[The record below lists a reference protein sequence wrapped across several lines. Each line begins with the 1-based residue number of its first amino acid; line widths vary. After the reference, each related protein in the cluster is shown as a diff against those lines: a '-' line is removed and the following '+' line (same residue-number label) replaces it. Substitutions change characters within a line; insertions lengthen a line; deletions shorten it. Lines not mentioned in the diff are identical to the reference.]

1 MSFLLYKTNTL
12 MKKFIKP
19 VLTGIV
25 ATLVMV
31 LVMLKVTMDFQLLL
45 FIGAAIFFIAGLI
58 NSDTRIHYL
67 LATFIITI
75 IYLLLFVIL
84 VLEQLPLWY
93 FVPIYFAI
101 ALLGILYK
109 RHKQKIITSLLLST
123 ALMFFLAIRIIPTD
137 LENSLTQT
145 RFEQIPQFSITEISG
160 NVVDSKT
167 LKGKVVI
174 LDFFGTWC
182 KPCIGELKEL
192 DKIQMTFKDDKD
204 VVFYVIDA
212 DYGNDSPEKFK
223 AFIDKHNYKF
233 KYAYDYDSKIFKL
246 FKLQKLGIPV
256 TLIIDKEQNIRL
268 QHVGYNPAETNFS
281 KNMIKTI
288 NSLK

>member
-1 MSFLLYKTNTL
+1 

-19 VLTGIV
+19 LLTGIV

-45 FIGAAIFFIAGLI
+45 FIGAVIFFIAGLI

-75 IYLLLFVIL
+75 IYLLLFIIL

-123 ALMFFLAIRIIPTD
+123 ALMFFLAIKIIPTD

-145 RFEQIPQFSITEISG
+145 RFEQIPQFSIKEMSG
-160 NVVDSKT
+160 NVVNSKT
-167 LKGKVVI
+167 LEGKVVI

-192 DKIQMTFKDDKD
+192 DKIQMTFEDDKD
-204 VVFYVIDA
+204 VVFYVINA

-223 AFIDKHNYKF
+223 TFIDKHNYKF
-233 KYAYDYDSKIFKL
+233 KFAYDYDSKIFKL

-281 KNMIKTI
+281 ENMIKTI

>member
-1 MSFLLYKTNTL
+1 

-19 VLTGIV
+19 LLTGIV

-45 FIGAAIFFIAGLI
+45 FIGAVIFYIAGLI

-75 IYLLLFVIL
+75 IYLLLFIIL

-109 RHKQKIITSLLLST
+109 RHKQKIITSLLLLT
-123 ALMFFLAIRIIPTD
+123 ALMFFLAIKIIPTD

-145 RFEQIPQFSITEISG
+145 RFEQIPQFSIKEMSG

-167 LKGKVVI
+167 LEGKVVI

-204 VVFYVIDA
+204 VVFYVINA

-233 KYAYDYDSKIFKL
+233 KFAYDYDSKIFKL

-268 QHVGYNPAETNFS
+268 QHVGYNPAETNFFE
-281 KNMIKTI
+281 NMIKTI

>member
-1 MSFLLYKTNTL
+1 

-19 VLTGIV
+19 LLTGIV

-45 FIGAAIFFIAGLI
+45 FIGAVIFFIAGLI

-75 IYLLLFVIL
+75 IYLLLFIIL

-93 FVPIYFAI
+93 FVPMYFSM

-109 RHKQKIITSLLLST
+109 RQKQKIITSLLLST
-123 ALMFFLAIRIIPTD
+123 ALLFFLAIKIIPTD

-145 RFEQIPQFSITEISG
+145 RFEQIPHFSITEMSG

-233 KYAYDYDSKIFKL
+233 KFAYDYDSEIFKL

-281 KNMIKTI
+281 ENMIKTI

>member
-1 MSFLLYKTNTL
+1 

-19 VLTGIV
+19 LLTGIV
-25 ATLVMV
+25 VTLLML
-31 LVMLKVTMDFQLLL
+31 LVMLKITMDFQLLL
-45 FIGAAIFFIAGLI
+45 FIGAVIFFIAGLI

-75 IYLLLFVIL
+75 IYLLLFIIL

-101 ALLGILYK
+101 ALLGILYN
-109 RHKQKIITSLLLST
+109 RHKQKIITSLLLLT
-123 ALMFFLAIRIIPTD
+123 ALMFFLAIKIIPTD
-137 LENSLTQT
+137 IENSLTQT
-145 RFEQIPQFSITEISG
+145 RFEQIPQFSIKEMSG

-204 VVFYVIDA
+204 VVFYVINA

-233 KYAYDYDSKIFKL
+233 NYAYDYDSKIFKL

-281 KNMIKTI
+281 ENMIKTI

>member
-1 MSFLLYKTNTL
+1 

-19 VLTGIV
+19 LLTGIV

-45 FIGAAIFFIAGLI
+45 FIGAVIFFIAGLI

-75 IYLLLFVIL
+75 IYLLLFIIL

-109 RHKQKIITSLLLST
+109 RHKQKIITSLLLLT
-123 ALMFFLAIRIIPTD
+123 ALMFFLAIKIIPTD

-145 RFEQIPQFSITEISG
+145 RFEQIPQFSIKEMSG

-167 LKGKVVI
+167 LEGKVVI

-204 VVFYVIDA
+204 VVFYVINA

-223 AFIDKHNYKF
+223 TFIDKHNYKF
-233 KYAYDYDSKIFKL
+233 KFAYDYDSKIFKL

-281 KNMIKTI
+281 ENMIKTI

>member
-1 MSFLLYKTNTL
+1 
-12 MKKFIKP
+12 MKKLIKP
-19 VLTGIV
+19 LLTGIV
-25 ATLVMV
+25 VTLLML
-31 LVMLKVTMDFQLLL
+31 LVMLKITMDFQLLL
-45 FIGAAIFFIAGLI
+45 FIGAVIFFIAGLI

-75 IYLLLFVIL
+75 IYLLLFIIL

-101 ALLGILYK
+101 ALLGILYN
-109 RHKQKIITSLLLST
+109 RHKQKIITSLLLLT
-123 ALMFFLAIRIIPTD
+123 ALMFFLAIKIIPTD
-137 LENSLTQT
+137 IENSLTQT
-145 RFEQIPQFSITEISG
+145 RFEQIPQFSIKEMSG

-192 DKIQMTFKDDKD
+192 DKIQMAFKDDKD

-233 KYAYDYDSKIFKL
+233 KFAYDYDSKIFKL
-246 FKLQKLGIPV
+246 LKLQKLGIPV

-281 KNMIKTI
+281 ENMIKTI

>member
-1 MSFLLYKTNTL
+1 

-19 VLTGIV
+19 LLTGIV

-45 FIGAAIFFIAGLI
+45 FIGAVIFFIAGLI

-67 LATFIITI
+67 LTTFIITI
-75 IYLLLFVIL
+75 IYLLLFIIL
-84 VLEQLPLWY
+84 VLEQLPIWY

-109 RHKQKIITSLLLST
+109 RHKQKIITSLLLLT
-123 ALMFFLAIRIIPTD
+123 VLMFFIAIKIIPTD

-145 RFEQIPQFSITEISG
+145 RFEQMPQFSIKEMSG

-167 LKGKVVI
+167 LEGKVVI

-233 KYAYDYDSKIFKL
+233 KFAYDYDSKIYKL

-256 TLIIDKEQNIRL
+256 TLIIDKEQNIRV

-281 KNMIKTI
+281 ENMIKTI

>member
-1 MSFLLYKTNTL
+1 

-19 VLTGIV
+19 LLTGIV
-25 ATLVMV
+25 VTLLMV
-31 LVMLKVTMDFQLLL
+31 LVMLKITMDFQLLL
-45 FIGAAIFFIAGLI
+45 FIGGVIFFIAGLI

-75 IYLLLFVIL
+75 IYLLLFIIL
-84 VLEQLPLWY
+84 VLEQLPIWY

-109 RHKQKIITSLLLST
+109 RHKQKIITSLLLLT
-123 ALMFFLAIRIIPTD
+123 TLMFFLAIKIIPTD
-137 LENSLTQT
+137 IENSLTQT
-145 RFEQIPQFSITEISG
+145 RFEQIPQFSIKEMSG

-167 LKGKVVI
+167 LEGKVVV

-192 DKIQMTFKDDKD
+192 DKIQIAFKDNKD

-212 DYGNDSPEKFK
+212 DYGNDSPEKFQ

-233 KYAYDYDSKIFKL
+233 KFAYDYDSKIFKL
-246 FKLQKLGIPV
+246 LKLQKLGIPV
-256 TLIIDKEQNIRL
+256 TLIIDKEQNIRI

-281 KNMIKTI
+281 ENMIKTI

>member
-1 MSFLLYKTNTL
+1 

-19 VLTGIV
+19 LLTGIV
-25 ATLVMV
+25 VTLVMV

-45 FIGAAIFFIAGLI
+45 FIGAVIFFIAGLI

-75 IYLLLFVIL
+75 IYLLLFIIL

-93 FVPIYFAI
+93 FVPIYFAL

-123 ALMFFLAIRIIPTD
+123 ALLFFLAIKIIPTD

-145 RFEQIPQFSITEISG
+145 RFEQMPPFSIKEMSG
-160 NVVDSKT
+160 NVLDSKT

-182 KPCIGELKEL
+182 KPCIAELKEL
-192 DKIQMTFKDDKD
+192 DKIQRIFKDDKD

-246 FKLQKLGIPV
+246 FKLHKLGIPV

-281 KNMIKTI
+281 ENMIKTI

>member
-1 MSFLLYKTNTL
+1 

-19 VLTGIV
+19 LLTGIV
-25 ATLVMV
+25 VTLLML
-31 LVMLKVTMDFQLLL
+31 LVMLKITMDFQLLL
-45 FIGAAIFFIAGLI
+45 FIGAVIFFIAGLI

-75 IYLLLFVIL
+75 IYLLLFIIL

-101 ALLGILYK
+101 ALLGILYN
-109 RHKQKIITSLLLST
+109 RHKQKIITSLLLLT
-123 ALMFFLAIRIIPTD
+123 ALMFFLAIKIIPTD
-137 LENSLTQT
+137 IENSLTQT
-145 RFEQIPQFSITEISG
+145 RFEQIPHFSIKEMSG

-192 DKIQMTFKDDKD
+192 DKIQMAFKDDKD

-233 KYAYDYDSKIFKL
+233 KFAYDYDSKIFKL

-281 KNMIKTI
+281 ENMIKTI

>member
-1 MSFLLYKTNTL
+1 

-19 VLTGIV
+19 LLTGIV
-25 ATLVMV
+25 VTLLMV
-31 LVMLKVTMDFQLLL
+31 LVMLKITMDFQLLL
-45 FIGAAIFFIAGLI
+45 FIGGVIFFIAGLI

-75 IYLLLFVIL
+75 IYLLLFIIL
-84 VLEQLPLWY
+84 VLEQLPIWY

-109 RHKQKIITSLLLST
+109 RHKQKIITSLLLLT
-123 ALMFFLAIRIIPTD
+123 ALMFFLAIKIIPTD
-137 LENSLTQT
+137 IENSLTQT
-145 RFEQIPQFSITEISG
+145 RFEQIPQFSIKEMSG

-167 LKGKVVI
+167 LEGKVVV

-192 DKIQMTFKDDKD
+192 DKIQMAFKDDKD

-233 KYAYDYDSKIFKL
+233 KFAYDYDSKIFKL
-246 FKLQKLGIPV
+246 LKLQKLGIPV
-256 TLIIDKEQNIRL
+256 TLIIDKEQNIRV

-281 KNMIKTI
+281 ENMIKTI

>member
-1 MSFLLYKTNTL
+1 
-12 MKKFIKP
+12 MKKLIKP
-19 VLTGIV
+19 LLTGIV
-25 ATLVMV
+25 VTLLML
-31 LVMLKVTMDFQLLL
+31 LVMLKITMDFQLLL
-45 FIGAAIFFIAGLI
+45 FIGAVIFFIAGLI

-75 IYLLLFVIL
+75 IYLLLFIIL

-101 ALLGILYK
+101 ALLGILYN
-109 RHKQKIITSLLLST
+109 RHKQKIITSLLLLT
-123 ALMFFLAIRIIPTD
+123 ALMFFLAIKIIPTD
-137 LENSLTQT
+137 IENSLTQT
-145 RFEQIPQFSITEISG
+145 RFEQIPQFSIKEMSG

-192 DKIQMTFKDDKD
+192 DKIQMAFKDDKD

-233 KYAYDYDSKIFKL
+233 KFAYDYDSEIFKL
-246 FKLQKLGIPV
+246 LKLQKLGIPV
-256 TLIIDKEQNIRL
+256 TLIIDKEQNIRI

-281 KNMIKTI
+281 ENMIKTI

>member
-1 MSFLLYKTNTL
+1 

-19 VLTGIV
+19 LLTGIV
-25 ATLVMV
+25 VTLLML
-31 LVMLKVTMDFQLLL
+31 LVMLKITMDFQLLL
-45 FIGAAIFFIAGLI
+45 FIGAVIFFIAGLI

-75 IYLLLFVIL
+75 IYLLLFIIL

-101 ALLGILYK
+101 ALLGILYN
-109 RHKQKIITSLLLST
+109 RHKQKIITSLLLLT
-123 ALMFFLAIRIIPTD
+123 ALMFFLAIKIIPTD
-137 LENSLTQT
+137 IENSLTQT
-145 RFEQIPQFSITEISG
+145 RFEQIPQFSIKEMSG

-233 KYAYDYDSKIFKL
+233 NYAYDYDSKIFKL

-281 KNMIKTI
+281 ENMIKTI

>member
-1 MSFLLYKTNTL
+1 

-19 VLTGIV
+19 LLTGIV

-45 FIGAAIFFIAGLI
+45 FIGAVIFFIAGLI

-67 LATFIITI
+67 VATFIITI
-75 IYLLLFVIL
+75 IYLLLFIIL

-109 RHKQKIITSLLLST
+109 RHKQKIITSLLLLT
-123 ALMFFLAIRIIPTD
+123 ALMFFLAIKIIPTD

-145 RFEQIPQFSITEISG
+145 RFEQIPQFSIKEMSG

-167 LKGKVVI
+167 LEGKVVI

-182 KPCIGELKEL
+182 KPCIGEPKEL
-192 DKIQMTFKDDKD
+192 NKIQMTFKDDKD
-204 VVFYVIDA
+204 VVFYVINA

-223 AFIDKHNYKF
+223 TFIDKHNYKF
-233 KYAYDYDSKIFKL
+233 KFAYDYDSKIFKL

-256 TLIIDKEQNIRL
+256 ILIIDKEQNIRL

-281 KNMIKTI
+281 ENMIKTI

>member
-1 MSFLLYKTNTL
+1 

-19 VLTGIV
+19 LLTGIV

-45 FIGAAIFFIAGLI
+45 FIGAVIFFIAGLI

-75 IYLLLFVIL
+75 IYLLLFIIL

-109 RHKQKIITSLLLST
+109 RHKQKIITSLLLLT
-123 ALMFFLAIRIIPTD
+123 ALMFFLAIKIIPTD
-137 LENSLTQT
+137 LENRLTQT
-145 RFEQIPQFSITEISG
+145 RFEQIPQFSIKEMSG

-167 LKGKVVI
+167 LEGKVVI

-204 VVFYVIDA
+204 VVFYVINA

-223 AFIDKHNYKF
+223 TFIDKHNYKF
-233 KYAYDYDSKIFKL
+233 KFAYDYNSKIFKL

-281 KNMIKTI
+281 ENMIKTI

>member
-1 MSFLLYKTNTL
+1 

-19 VLTGIV
+19 LLTGIV

-45 FIGAAIFFIAGLI
+45 FIGAVIFYIAGLI

-75 IYLLLFVIL
+75 IYLLLFIIL

-109 RHKQKIITSLLLST
+109 RHKQKIITSLLLLT
-123 ALMFFLAIRIIPTD
+123 ALMFFLAIKIIPTD

-145 RFEQIPQFSITEISG
+145 RFEQIPQFSIKEMSG

-167 LKGKVVI
+167 LEGKVVI

-204 VVFYVIDA
+204 VVFYVINA

-233 KYAYDYDSKIFKL
+233 KFAYDYDSKIFKL

-281 KNMIKTI
+281 ENMIKTI
-288 NSLK
+288 NRLK

>member
-1 MSFLLYKTNTL
+1 

-19 VLTGIV
+19 LLTGIV
-25 ATLVMV
+25 VTLLML
-31 LVMLKVTMDFQLLL
+31 LVMLKITMDFQLLL
-45 FIGAAIFFIAGLI
+45 FIGAVIFFIAGLI

-75 IYLLLFVIL
+75 IYLLLFIIL

-109 RHKQKIITSLLLST
+109 RHKQKIITSLLLLT
-123 ALMFFLAIRIIPTD
+123 ALMFFLAIKIIPTD
-137 LENSLTQT
+137 IENSLTQT
-145 RFEQIPQFSITEISG
+145 RFEQIPQFSIKEMSG

-204 VVFYVIDA
+204 VVFYVINA

-233 KYAYDYDSKIFKL
+233 NYAYDYDSKIFKL
-246 FKLQKLGIPV
+246 LKLQKLGIPV
-256 TLIIDKEQNIRL
+256 TLIIDKEQNIRI

-281 KNMIKTI
+281 ENMIKTI

>member
-1 MSFLLYKTNTL
+1 

-19 VLTGIV
+19 LLTGIV

-45 FIGAAIFFIAGLI
+45 FIGAVIFFIAGLI

-67 LATFIITI
+67 VATFIITI
-75 IYLLLFVIL
+75 IYLLLFIIL

-109 RHKQKIITSLLLST
+109 RHKQKIITSLLLLT
-123 ALMFFLAIRIIPTD
+123 ALMFFLAIKIIPTD

-145 RFEQIPQFSITEISG
+145 RFEQIPQFSIKEMSG

-167 LKGKVVI
+167 LEGKVVI

-204 VVFYVIDA
+204 VVFYVINA

-223 AFIDKHNYKF
+223 TFIDKHNYKF
-233 KYAYDYDSKIFKL
+233 KFAYDYDSKIFKL

-281 KNMIKTI
+281 ENMIKTI

>member
-1 MSFLLYKTNTL
+1 

-19 VLTGIV
+19 LLTGIV
-25 ATLVMV
+25 VTLLMV
-31 LVMLKVTMDFQLLL
+31 LVMLKITMDFQLLL
-45 FIGAAIFFIAGLI
+45 FIGGVIFFIAGLI

-75 IYLLLFVIL
+75 IYLLLFIIL
-84 VLEQLPLWY
+84 VLEQLPILWY

-109 RHKQKIITSLLLST
+109 RHKQKIIASLLLST
-123 ALMFFLAIRIIPTD
+123 TLMFFLAIKIIPTD
-137 LENSLTQT
+137 IENSLTQT
-145 RFEQIPQFSITEISG
+145 RFEQLPQFYINEMSG

-167 LKGKVVI
+167 LEGKVVI

-233 KYAYDYDSKIFKL
+233 KFAYDYDSKIFKL
-246 FKLQKLGIPV
+246 LKLQKLGIPV
-256 TLIIDKEQNIRL
+256 TLIIDKEQNIRV

-281 KNMIKTI
+281 ENMIKTI

>member
-1 MSFLLYKTNTL
+1 
-12 MKKFIKP
+12 MKKLIKP
-19 VLTGIV
+19 LLTGIV
-25 ATLVMV
+25 VTLLML
-31 LVMLKVTMDFQLLL
+31 LVMLKITMDFQLLL
-45 FIGAAIFFIAGLI
+45 FIGAVIFFIAGLI

-75 IYLLLFVIL
+75 IYLLLFIIL

-101 ALLGILYK
+101 ALLGILYN
-109 RHKQKIITSLLLST
+109 RHKQKIITSLLLLT
-123 ALMFFLAIRIIPTD
+123 ALMFFLAIKIIPTD
-137 LENSLTQT
+137 IENSLTQT
-145 RFEQIPQFSITEISG
+145 RFEQIPHFSIKEMSG

-192 DKIQMTFKDDKD
+192 DKIQMAFKDDKD

-233 KYAYDYDSKIFKL
+233 NYAYDYDSKIFKL
-246 FKLQKLGIPV
+246 LKLQKLGIPV

-281 KNMIKTI
+281 ENMIKTI

>member
-1 MSFLLYKTNTL
+1 

-19 VLTGIV
+19 LLTGIV
-25 ATLVMV
+25 ITLVMV
-31 LVMLKVTMDFQLLL
+31 LVMLKITMDFQLLL
-45 FIGAAIFFIAGLI
+45 FIGAVIFFIAGLI

-75 IYLLLFVIL
+75 IYLLLFIIL
-84 VLEQLPLWY
+84 VLEQLPIWY
-93 FVPIYFAI
+93 FVPIYFVI

-109 RHKQKIITSLLLST
+109 RHKQKIITSLLLLT
-123 ALMFFLAIRIIPTD
+123 ALMFFLAIKIIPTD
-137 LENSLTQT
+137 IENSLTQT
-145 RFEQIPQFSITEISG
+145 RFEQIPQFSIKEMSG

-167 LKGKVVI
+167 LEGKVVI

-233 KYAYDYDSKIFKL
+233 KFAYDYDSKIFKL

-256 TLIIDKEQNIRL
+256 ILIIDKEQNIRV
-268 QHVGYNPAETNFS
+268 QHMGYNPAETNFS
-281 KNMIKTI
+281 ENMIKTI

>member
-1 MSFLLYKTNTL
+1 

-19 VLTGIV
+19 LLTGIV
-25 ATLVMV
+25 VTLLMV
-31 LVMLKVTMDFQLLL
+31 LVMLKITMDFQLLL
-45 FIGAAIFFIAGLI
+45 FIGGVIFFIAGLI

-75 IYLLLFVIL
+75 IYLLLFIIL
-84 VLEQLPLWY
+84 VLEQLPILWY

-109 RHKQKIITSLLLST
+109 RHKQKIITSLLLLT
-123 ALMFFLAIRIIPTD
+123 ALMFFLAIKIIPTD
-137 LENSLTQT
+137 IENSLTQT
-145 RFEQIPQFSITEISG
+145 RFEQIPQFSIKEMSG

-167 LKGKVVI
+167 LEGKVVV

-192 DKIQMTFKDDKD
+192 DKIQMAFKDDKD

-233 KYAYDYDSKIFKL
+233 KFAYDYDSKIFKL
-246 FKLQKLGIPV
+246 LKLQKLGIPV

-281 KNMIKTI
+281 ENMIKTI

>member
-1 MSFLLYKTNTL
+1 
-12 MKKFIKP
+12 MKKLIKP
-19 VLTGIV
+19 LLTGIV
-25 ATLVMV
+25 VTLLML
-31 LVMLKVTMDFQLLL
+31 LVMLKITMDFQLLL
-45 FIGAAIFFIAGLI
+45 FIGAVIFFIAGLI

-75 IYLLLFVIL
+75 IYLLLFIIL

-101 ALLGILYK
+101 ALLGILYN
-109 RHKQKIITSLLLST
+109 RHKQKIITSLLLLT
-123 ALMFFLAIRIIPTD
+123 ALMFFLAIKIIPTD
-137 LENSLTQT
+137 IENSLTQT
-145 RFEQIPQFSITEISG
+145 RFEQIPHFSIKEMSG

-192 DKIQMTFKDDKD
+192 DKIQMAFKDDKD

-233 KYAYDYDSKIFKL
+233 KFAYDYDSEIFKL
-246 FKLQKLGIPV
+246 LKLQKLGIPV
-256 TLIIDKEQNIRL
+256 TLIIDKEQNIRI

-281 KNMIKTI
+281 ENMIKTI

>member
-1 MSFLLYKTNTL
+1 

-19 VLTGIV
+19 LLTGIV

-45 FIGAAIFFIAGLI
+45 FIGAVIFYIAGLI

-75 IYLLLFVIL
+75 IYLLLFIIL

-109 RHKQKIITSLLLST
+109 RHKQKIITSILLLT
-123 ALMFFLAIRIIPTD
+123 VLMFFLAIKIIPTD

-145 RFEQIPQFSITEISG
+145 RFEQIPQFSIKEMSG

-167 LKGKVVI
+167 LEGKVVI

-204 VVFYVIDA
+204 VVFYVINA

-233 KYAYDYDSKIFKL
+233 KFAYDYDSKIFKL

-256 TLIIDKEQNIRL
+256 TLIIDKEQNIRV

-281 KNMIKTI
+281 ENMIKTI

>member
-1 MSFLLYKTNTL
+1 

-19 VLTGIV
+19 LLTGIV

-45 FIGAAIFFIAGLI
+45 FIGAVIFFIAGLI

-67 LATFIITI
+67 LTTFIITI
-75 IYLLLFVIL
+75 IYLLLFIIL
-84 VLEQLPLWY
+84 VLEQLPIWY

-109 RHKQKIITSLLLST
+109 RHKQKIITSLLLLT
-123 ALMFFLAIRIIPTD
+123 ALMFFLAIKIIPTD
-137 LENSLTQT
+137 IENSLTQT
-145 RFEQIPQFSITEISG
+145 RFEQIPQFSIKEMSG

-167 LKGKVVI
+167 LEGKVVI

-233 KYAYDYDSKIFKL
+233 KFAYDYDSKIFKL

-256 TLIIDKEQNIRL
+256 TLIIDKEQNIRV

-281 KNMIKTI
+281 ENMIKTI